1 MAKKLKPGKAPKR
14 ESWKLLEIEGVKNY
28 SKYEI
33 SNMGN
38 IKSYAEDHKNG
49 RVIKG
54 SRIGGYKT
62 LCVRLENG
70 KRSTRY
76 FHKLVAQHFLKNKD
90 NRQYVVHV
98 NHDKLNNGIDNL
110 AWADKEQVTEHQKT
124 KPIKRKKPGRKKKK
138 A

>member
-1 MAKKLKPGKAPKR
+1 MAKKLKPGKASKK
-14 ESWKLLEIEGVKNY
+14 ESWKELVIDGVKNY

-33 SNMGN
+33 SNHGR

-76 FHKLVAQHFLKNKD
+76 FHKLVAQHYLNNSD

-98 NHDKLNNGIDNL
+98 NHDKLNNAIDNL

-124 KPIKRKKPGRKKKK
+124 KPTKKKKAGRKKKN